1 MKRPDFERCLC
12 ATEYSDGRTMF
23 EDDYQNIMH
32 IWSSN
37 ICNLQEICRNLETIL
52 SMEIM
57 SFNDI
62 NGEN

>member
-32 IWSSN
+32 IWSPVSA
-37 ICNLQEICRNLETIL
+37 IYRKYVEI
-52 SMEIM
+52 
-57 SFNDI
+57 
-62 NGEN
+62 

>member
-32 IWSSN
+32 I
-37 ICNLQEICRNLETIL
+37 
-52 SMEIM
+52 
-57 SFNDI
+57 
-62 NGEN
+62 